1 VNTRTVD
8 PRTIWAVLAME
19 VGVVLPLMSLPTQG
33 DRIPGFLGPLLLAI
47 LLPLGYV
54 AVYQIRDLRDPS
66 WRLLSGIAL
75 ALATRGIVSIV
86 PEPGLSGLAMW
97 LGRSVVPMAIGIG
110 LWWRGSALSVA
121 ELTPADVR
129 TEFSILA
136 VCMLAMLSM
145 VRPFLLPDPT
155 LLAGS
160 VALFAV
166 GGLVATALS
175 RQDAAEVAAL
185 RFGRTL
191 ATLSA
196 ALPVAVAVL
205 LVSILRPALLGA
217 MWSTLA
223 TLVEL
228 IFTPIGWLIA
238 WLASLFPRGEAQ
250 PQPLP
255 PRPTLA
261 PMPDPAALG
270 QIPDR
275 QEWIG
280 WLVLITLLVF
290 ASIVAMLIVRLLLS
304 NWIGSPLR
312 RAAQRPEDLS
322 VERSGTPGGDAHDF
336 FGWLLRWLRD
346 QLGGRTTR
354 AGRSGAGD
362 SEVLATDAWAA
373 YRGLLEWAS
382 AMGLPRR
389 PAETTGQFRD
399 RLANHAPDTAEAV
412 NLVTSTYEWDHYG
425 AIQTPGD
432 RLRRVRLALRS
443 LLDR

>member
-75 ALATRGIVSIV
+75 ALATRGVVSIV

-121 ELTPADVR
+121 ELTPAEVR

-145 VRPFLLPDPT
+145 VRPFLLPDST

-166 GGLVATALS
+166 GGLLATALS
-175 RQDAAEVAAL
+175 RQDAAEVASV

-191 ATLSA
+191 ATTSA
-196 ALPVAVAVL
+196 VLPVAVAVL

-223 TLVEL
+223 TLIEL

-238 WLASLFPRGEAQ
+238 WLASLFPRGEVQ

-270 QIPDR
+270 QIQDR

-362 SEVLATDAWAA
+362 SEVSATDAWAA

-425 AIQTPGD
+425 AIQPRSD
-432 RLRRVRLALRS
+432 RLRRVGQALRT